1 MSDFASRF
9 AAGSAIAGDL
19 IDTYENQRRKKE
31 LADIVAA
38 QQVGTGGAQI
48 EGTPE
53 AVQAQLDSGAGMG
66 EARKLASSGTT
77 PTEYSFLGKTSATPL
92 DEAGQA
98 NARTQAMAGVME
110 KYGNPLEAGRYRLQA
125 QQGDLMALHTKQAV
139 RQGKREDKADE
150 VTATMEGVDRAIA
163 AADAA
168 RRTNPDGT
176 VRDPTMDDFLHNNQ
190 MRANLLVG
198 AGRMKEAGD
207 AVKEYNAQ
215 SFAKIQLDTAQRDQD
230 LGRAAAALGKGDT
243 SGIKDFYNKHV
254 PDGAKVTNVTED
266 AKGNVTIE
274 RTTLDGQPLPTVTKN
289 KNELLA
295 GLNSFRDPMA
305 LYHWSQTEFQNNLA
319 LKADTRADKSLK
331 IQAGSAAIS
340 NQLHQVQIDEHKQNL
355 DDKKEYS
362 GIRTEL
368 NDAIDAGD
376 AKTIG
381 TARSKLLNFMTSGK
395 AALNNIS
402 PEQRKADFYLASG
415 LAKTPAEAARM
426 SHEKVQLSP
435 QDFLVKLMTPNAM
448 GMTTPI
454 DKVEETMNY
463 VYGPN
468 WKDGS
473 GASPGGKPITQ
484 AEFDKLPSGA
494 VYTNSKG
501 GQSRKP

>member
-19 IDTYENQRRKKE
+19 LDTYNTIRKRKE
-31 LADIVAA
+31 IADIVAA
-38 QQVGTGGAQI
+38 QQIGTGGAQI
-48 EGTPE
+48 EGTTE

-66 EARKLASSGTT
+66 EARKLASTGTT

-92 DEAGQA
+92 DDAGQA
-98 NARTQAMAGVME
+98 TARTQAMAGVME
-110 KYGNPLEAGRYRLQA
+110 KFGDTEGAMRYRQQA
-125 QQGDLMALHTKQAV
+125 QQGEMNAMQLKQMT
-139 RQGKREDKADE
+139 RQGVREDKADAL
-150 VTATMEGVDRAIA
+150 TATMEGVDKAVGE
-163 AADAA
+163 ADTA

-176 VRDPTMDDFLHNNQ
+176 VRPMTIDDHLSNG
-190 MRANLLVG
+190 MVRASLLTK
-198 AGRMKEAGD
+198 AGRVKEAGD
-207 AVKEYNAQ
+207 VVKEHNSM
-215 SFAKIQLDTAQRDQD
+215 SFAKIQLDTAQRNED
-230 LGRAAAALGKGDT
+230 LGRAASALGNGDT
-243 SGIKDFYNKHV
+243 TGIKDFYNKHV

-295 GLNSFRDPMA
+295 GLNSFKDPMA

-454 DKVEETMNY
+454 EKVEETMNY

-473 GASPGGKPITQ
+473 GASPGGKPMTQ

-501 GQSRKP
+501 GQSKKP